1 LAIMARAGARGS
13 AWWLRCDLRLDDNL
27 ALKAATEGAQSFL
40 PIYVFDPEKFN
51 TPTLA
56 GARKS
61 SARRA
66 RFLVESVQCLR
77 HKLEQRGSGLAVAL
91 GPPQEVIPKLAES
104 CASVTVTKGFCSEEQ
119 QEEHLVSKR
128 LKAGAELRSVW
139 GGTLYMPEE
148 CGQNPASTP
157 LLFTSFKNKA
167 EGRGHIRAPV
177 SAPKQLPPVPNLGEL
192 KEALSFLPTLQQ
204 LGYENEEVEE
214 ALRDDPRGVLPF
226 QGGEDA
232 ALARLQKW
240 MFDDNHLKDYFD
252 IRNGML
258 GEGFSSKLSPWLA
271 LGCISPRRIW
281 AEAKRYETERRIQN
295 KSTYWL
301 VFELTWRDFFI
312 YMAWSQG
319 DKIFLHGGITGD
331 RTAWRGSKDKLQRW
345 KEGTTGDQLVDANM
359 RELKATGFMSNRGR
373 QNVASFLIFDLGVD
387 WRHGA
392 AHFEE
397 LLLDYDPCS
406 NWGNWVAAAGLTGQ
420 RINKFNTRKQL
431 QDYDPH
437 REYVNHWLRGDGRKV
452 QTQTVLTFQPARE
465 EGTNNGP
472 EGKRG
477 RWGRD
482 KGKGKGYSS
491 GQKRHRHSRWIRLV
505 TDPLTEVLTAL
516 AQAKEED
523 LLQECIQAFT
533 DVATVEP
540 DFFKAQ
546 LAQNL
551 EPAKFMAT
559 VARTR
564 EACESGLRGLAIEWL
579 VSYVEKRHKFLSKS
593 APDFINLTLECCM
606 SLMLEVDD
614 SEEKLKEWIERM
626 DDEEGEEDEDELFHT
641 GEECIDRVAEAAGM
655 DVIGQGLF
663 RLIGHFSSQE
673 SWQAKHAALAA
684 VKQTVEYVEEQ
695 AHVDEMA
702 RLLLNHVDHPH
713 PRVRFTALH
722 GLGQL
727 ANDQSP
733 HFQET
738 SHQQVMPV
746 LTRKMDDQMDRVAA
760 MAMSAFVS
768 FGEELDNS
776 LMAGCRTGR
785 DETSGLEK
793 TEGGEAK
800 TTSENARPMLDTT
813 LDIPHLVD
821 TFFERDWNSVQ

>member
-1 LAIMARAGARGS
+1 MARAGARGS

-119 QEEHLVSKR
+119 QEDWQRVLLGLSSTNPFKPPILDLSQEHLVSKR

-295 KSTYWL
+295 KSTYWRL
-301 VFELTWRDFFI
+301 GTDKDLCI
-312 YMAWSQG
+312 CLWSW
-319 DKIFLHGGITGD
+319 HE
-331 RTAWRGSKDKLQRW
+331 TAWRGSKDKLQRW

-491 GQKRHRHSRWIRLV
+491 GQKRSWHGSNNPMRD
-505 TDPLTEVLTAL
+505 T
-516 AQAKEED
+516 
-523 LLQECIQAFT
+523 LQGA
-533 DVATVEP
+533 
-540 DFFKAQ
+540 
-546 LAQNL
+546 
-551 EPAKFMAT
+551 
-559 VARTR
+559 
-564 EACESGLRGLAIEWL
+564 
-579 VSYVEKRHKFLSKS
+579 
-593 APDFINLTLECCM
+593 
-606 SLMLEVDD
+606 
-614 SEEKLKEWIERM
+614 
-626 DDEEGEEDEDELFHT
+626 
-641 GEECIDRVAEAAGM
+641 
-655 DVIGQGLF
+655 
-663 RLIGHFSSQE
+663 
-673 SWQAKHAALAA
+673 
-684 VKQTVEYVEEQ
+684 
-695 AHVDEMA
+695 
-702 RLLLNHVDHPH
+702 
-713 PRVRFTALH
+713 
-722 GLGQL
+722 
-727 ANDQSP
+727 
-733 HFQET
+733 
-738 SHQQVMPV
+738 
-746 LTRKMDDQMDRVAA
+746 
-760 MAMSAFVS
+760 
-768 FGEELDNS
+768 
-776 LMAGCRTGR
+776 
-785 DETSGLEK
+785 
-793 TEGGEAK
+793 
-800 TTSENARPMLDTT
+800 
-813 LDIPHLVD
+813 
-821 TFFERDWNSVQ
+821 